1 MNLSEEA
8 LEQLQTQLRYKDEIM
23 MDALRK
29 RDAQKLA
36 TQEYKNKLDEARVQL
51 TQAQLKIE
59 TLNKEMIRITN
70 ENRDL
75 DAFNKMLQRMI
86 KRMGTKK

>member
-1 MNLSEEA
+1 MQYSEETV
-8 LEQLQTQLRYKDEIM
+8 EQMREQLRYKDEIM

-29 RDAQKLA
+29 RDAHKLVA
-36 TQEYKNKLDEARVQL
+36 QEYKDKLDETKVQL
-51 TQAQLKIE
+51 TQAQLKVE
-59 TLNKEMIRITN
+59 SLAKEMDRVVN

>member
-1 MNLSEEA
+1 MNLSDET

-29 RDAQKLA
+29 RDAQKLV

-59 TLNKEMIRITN
+59 SLTKEMTHITN

-86 KRMGTKK
+86 KRMGIKK

>member
-1 MNLSEEA
+1 MV
-8 LEQLQTQLRYKDEIM
+8 
-23 MDALRK
+23 
-29 RDAQKLA
+29 

-59 TLNKEMIRITN
+59 SLTKEMTHITN

-86 KRMGTKK
+86 KRMGIKK

>member
-1 MNLSEEA
+1 MNLSDET

-23 MDALRK
+23 MDSLRK
-29 RDAQKLA
+29 RDAQKLV

-59 TLNKEMIRITN
+59 SLTKEMTHITN

-86 KRMGTKK
+86 KRMGIKK